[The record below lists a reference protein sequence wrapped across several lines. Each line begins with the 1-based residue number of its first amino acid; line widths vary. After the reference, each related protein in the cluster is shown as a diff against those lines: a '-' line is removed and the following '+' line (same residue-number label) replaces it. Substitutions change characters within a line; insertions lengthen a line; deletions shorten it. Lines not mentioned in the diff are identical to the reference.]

1 VAREEIVHV
10 TDDLDGTEATT
21 SVRFTVDGVEYAI
34 DLNEKNA
41 AKFHKALAPY
51 VNAAHPVRPTRTGKR
66 TGAKS
71 SPAALPGQEGAA
83 IRAWPGRTASRSAA
97 AVGSRAAWRRP
108 SRRRTRATTPATL
121 LPRFGS
127 WLSRPAPQVHAA
139 RQGRTG

>member
-1 VAREEIVHV
+1 MAREEIVHV

-21 SVRFTVDGVEYAI
+21 SLRFSVDGVEYAI

-51 VNAAHPVRPTRTGKR
+51 VSAAHPVRPTRTAKR

-83 IRAWPGRTASRSAA
+83 IRAWAGENGFEVSSRGRIPRSVAEAYQAA
-97 AVGSRAAWRRP
+97 
-108 SRRRTRATTPATL
+108 
-121 LPRFGS
+121 
-127 WLSRPAPQVHAA
+127 H
-139 RQGRTG
+139 

>member
-1 VAREEIVHV
+1 MAREEIVHV

-21 SVRFTVDGVEYAI
+21 SLRFNVDGVEYAI

-71 SPAALPGQEGAA
+71 SPAALPRQEGAA
-83 IRAWPGRTASRSAA
+83 IRAWAGENGFEVSS

-108 SRRRTRATTPATL
+108 SRRRTRRL
-121 LPRFGS
+121 LNKAVFVPRHV
-127 WLSRPAPQVHAA
+127 LRRV
-139 RQGRTG
+139 